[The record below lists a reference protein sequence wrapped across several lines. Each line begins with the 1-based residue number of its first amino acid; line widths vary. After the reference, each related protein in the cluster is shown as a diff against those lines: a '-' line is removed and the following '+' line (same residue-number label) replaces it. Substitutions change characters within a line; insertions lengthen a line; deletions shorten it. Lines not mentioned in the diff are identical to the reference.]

1 MDYAN
6 EVTQRLKAA
15 GLRAECDS
23 GQDKVGYKVRQAQL
37 ERVPYMIV
45 VGEREKDDG
54 TISLRHRSLGVL
66 GAMKLEDFLERAKEE
81 MDSKALESL
90 FSGSR

>member
-1 MDYAN
+1 
-6 EVTQRLKAA
+6 
-15 GLRAECDS
+15 
-23 GQDKVGYKVRQAQL
+23 
-37 ERVPYMIV
+37 MIV